1 MTEAVVDSC
10 AIRPWRFAQAIVGL
24 PRRARFLNKIEMIS
38 ERIVHGVNLQ
48 YLGELGRLRVEND
61 RSLLP
66 SPSP

>member
-1 MTEAVVDSC
+1 MCNPPLAV
-10 AIRPWRFAQAIVGL
+10 
-24 PRRARFLNKIEMIS
+24 RAGDCGPSAPSRFLNKIEMIS